1 MELLEIAKEVLIN
14 QELENTHIYK
24 IIKTGSQ
31 LFRDN
36 PHDLDFI
43 VLCDEIPN
51 GRIRKHYEHDNE
63 TYDMIFLTLDYL
75 EKAYK
80 FEVYDGIQLFNYL
93 LVKPLIE
100 TVYDTNEVEF
110 PYFNMFSS
118 GIKEK
123 YIEVL
128 YNYLTNTIHR
138 AVFHLELMNK
148 GFAYLYTAYMMYEL
162 ETENLP
168 QDIKDNINKI
178 YNKLDDYVE
187 LNRYVEAKI
196 IEEYNNLNNKYV

>member
-1 MELLEIAKEVLIN
+1 MELLEIAKKVLIN

-51 GRIRKHYEHDNE
+51 GRIRKHYKHDNE

-110 PYFNMFSS
+110 PYFNMFSN
-118 GIKEK
+118 GTKEK

-148 GFAYLYTAYMMYEL
+148 SFAYLYTAYMMYEL
-162 ETENLP
+162 ETEDLP

-178 YNKLDDYVE
+178 YNKLDNYVE

-196 IEEYNNLNNKYV
+196 IEEYNNQNN